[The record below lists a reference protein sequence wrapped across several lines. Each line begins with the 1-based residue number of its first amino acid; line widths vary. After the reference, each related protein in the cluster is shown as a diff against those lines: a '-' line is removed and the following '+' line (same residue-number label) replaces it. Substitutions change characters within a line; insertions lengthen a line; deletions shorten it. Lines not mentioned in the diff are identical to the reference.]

1 MGDFI
6 AILLDR
12 AYGDRISLS
21 PKGGGGKVPI
31 SLILVKVQSH
41 GELGGG
47 GSSNI
52 VNSGEGSI

>member
-21 PKGGGGKVPI
+21 PKGGGESSNLVDPSEGSISWGIGGGGEVPI
-31 SLILVKVQSH
+31 SLILVKV
-41 GELGGG
+41 
-47 GSSNI
+47 
-52 VNSGEGSI
+52 